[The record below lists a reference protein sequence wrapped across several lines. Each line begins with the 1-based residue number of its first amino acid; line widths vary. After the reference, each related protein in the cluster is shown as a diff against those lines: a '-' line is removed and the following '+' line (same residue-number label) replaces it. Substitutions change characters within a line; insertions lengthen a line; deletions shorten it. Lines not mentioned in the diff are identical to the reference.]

1 MKFSKSLS
9 WYLWSA
15 VSCMFWS
22 FEFILH
28 FVLID
33 VSSNLII
40 SSSSTIFSVK
50 PSFHLKSGVSVRK
63 LSFHPRHRNP
73 SSFPY
78 SKDVLPSLYAYPYPV
93 YMYHA
98 LLCSCPDVSANSVS
112 FSMVF
117 FLVLFL
123 CFLLLPIRIKLQS
136 ISEAQGTWRMGQGRN
151 SLSVLVWGLWS
162 MKIM

>member
-1 MKFSKSLS
+1 
-9 WYLWSA
+9 
-15 VSCMFWS
+15 MFWS

-40 SSSSTIFSVK
+40 SSSSTRFSVK
-50 PSFHLKSGVSVRK
+50 TSFHLKSGVSVRK
-63 LSFHPRHRNP
+63 LSFHPKHRNP

-78 SKDVLPSLYAYPYPV
+78 SKDVLPSLCAYPYPV
-93 YMYHA
+93 YMCHCVVHC
-98 LLCSCPDVSANSVS
+98 LDVSANSVS
-112 FSMVF
+112 FSMVL

-136 ISEAQGTWRMGQGRN
+136 TSEAWGTWRMGKGRN
-151 SLSVLVWGLWS
+151 SPSVLAWGLWS